1 MATERQIAANRCNAG
16 RSTGPRSTAGKK
28 RASRSSYRHG
38 LRARA
43 ALGVETAKRIERL
56 ARKIAGHTTDAIILE
71 GARGAAQAEFDIAHV
86 RQVKL
91 AVIQHMQAIGE
102 CDAPPSS
109 LTTRQTRMSTAPA
122 EAEATMPPT
131 EQECLAEAVQRALPE
146 LLVLDRYE
154 CRAMA
159 RRDRS
164 VQIILDRRRNLSNQ

>member
-1 MATERQIAANRCNAG
+1 MATARQIAANRRNA
-16 RSTGPRSTAGKK
+16 RKSTGPRSTAGKN
-28 RASRSSYRHG
+28 RASRSSHRHG

-43 ALGVETAKRIERL
+43 APAAETAKRIERL
-56 ARKIAGHTTDAIILE
+56 ARKIAGHTADAIILE
-71 GARGAAQAEFDIAHV
+71 GARGAAQAEFDIAQI
-86 RQVKL
+86 RQVKV

-102 CDAPPSS
+102 WDAPPSS

-154 CRAMA
+154 RRTMA

-164 VQIILDRRRNLSNQ
+164 VQIILDRRCNISNQ